1 MGSLGTIICGVWSYH
16 TKMHAYLAVLLQ
28 WTLDAI
34 QNLVRGW
41 FRFNNNYGLQQN
53 NVRVLATLGKE
64 KMVPW
69 AYLFIENGLI
79 YCMCGQS
86 MINVKCG
93 DTLYRVAIAK
103 ETAKTIEFRDTFVAS
118 SVGTTTRMTRSRVK
132 RVENSSTTDL
142 EERNIQFKK
151 QRAIKRSDKRKKRR
165 IKNSKMVMPYNFILL
180 LLLLPL

>member
-1 MGSLGTIICGVWSYH
+1 MGSLGTIIGGVWTYH
-16 TKMHAYLAVLLQ
+16 TKMYAYLAVLLQ
-28 WTLDAI
+28 WVLDA
-34 QNLVRGW
+34 NPKVLMGW

-79 YCMCGQS
+79 YCMCCQS

-103 ETAKTIEFRDTFVAS
+103 ETVKNIEFRDTFVAS
-118 SVGTTTRMTRSRVK
+118 SVCTTTRVTRSCLK
-132 RVENSSTTDL
+132 RKVIDSRTDV
-142 EERNIQFKK
+142 EERNIHIKK
-151 QRAIKRSDKRKKRR
+151 KKSIKW
-165 IKNSKMVMPYNFILL
+165 INFYSHHNYCE
-180 LLLLPL
+180 